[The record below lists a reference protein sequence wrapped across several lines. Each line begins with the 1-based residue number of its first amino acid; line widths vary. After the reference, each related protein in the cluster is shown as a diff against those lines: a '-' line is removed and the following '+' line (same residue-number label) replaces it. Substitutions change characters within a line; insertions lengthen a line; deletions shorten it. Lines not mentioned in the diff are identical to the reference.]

1 VRGVIEASGECG
13 EAAEVSGGEAGARPA
28 GRRRCE
34 ERGLGGREGD
44 RARQWESDVS
54 FLILLRISIVDL
66 LSIRMM
72 GLYPVKTR
80 SESTTLLRSPFFL
93 DLFLAVLPV
102 VGICNNCQLRTSLY
116 LARTRIADFEGAQ
129 IY

>member
-1 VRGVIEASGECG
+1 V
-13 EAAEVSGGEAGARPA
+13 
-28 GRRRCE
+28 
-34 ERGLGGREGD
+34 
-44 RARQWESDVS
+44 RQWESDES
-54 FLILLRISIVDL
+54 FLLLLRISVVDL
-66 LSIRMM
+66 RSIWMIVPSKNKERE
-72 GLYPVKTR
+72 YYC
-80 SESTTLLRSPFFL
+80 TLLRLPFFL